1 MLHILFSM
9 LHLVLFSCSDVP
21 SYRISLVLGYE
32 MFVFSFKFVGKL
44 ITNNDMKIRRFFVA
58 LMMCIPF
65 CGLVRAQSSDN
76 GDGTFTNPML
86 WSDVPDPDVIRVGS
100 DFYLVS
106 TTMHLMPGAP
116 IMHSKDLVNWE
127 TASYLFDRLTD
138 TPNYDLNGCTAYGRG
153 QWATSIRYHNGKY
166 YAYFSPNDKP
176 YKGYVYA
183 TTDPKGK
190 WELVSRLPHFHDAS
204 LLFDDDGRVYIY
216 YGTGQLRELK
226 PDLTGVQPGGVDM
239 KIFERDSTETGLLEG
254 SRAIKYNG
262 KYYLLMISW
271 PNGGKRRQVCYR
283 ADKITGPYEKKVI
296 LESDFAGFPYV
307 GQGCIVD
314 DEKGNWYGV
323 IFQDR
328 GGVGRV
334 LTLMPCRWVDGW
346 PMLGNEEGRV
356 PEIME
361 KPVQGCP
368 ALPLVVSDDFG
379 KQEMKINWQW
389 NHNPI
394 NEAWSLSERL
404 GYLRLKTH
412 RVVENLF
419 WAPNTLT
426 QRMEGP
432 KCTGSVSIDVSHMKE
447 GDVAG
452 FSAFNGDAGVLSV
465 VMEGGKKYLTMS
477 SQVVALRDSDKAVT
491 HVETDEKAR
500 VELTQDVVYLR
511 IDGDFRVG
519 KDIAAFYYSLN
530 GKDWTKIGS
539 DFKMIFDYRRF
550 FMGTKYA
557 IFNYATK
564 QTGGYVD
571 VDFFDY
577 KRIR

>member
-1 MLHILFSM
+1 
-9 LHLVLFSCSDVP
+9 
-21 SYRISLVLGYE
+21 
-32 MFVFSFKFVGKL
+32 
-44 ITNNDMKIRRFFVA
+44 MKIRKPLFCA
-58 LMMCIPF
+58 LTMCSLF
-65 CGLVRAQSSDN
+65 LGSAQAQSSDN

-86 WSDVPDPDVIRVGS
+86 WSDVPDPDVIRV
-100 DFYLVS
+100 DDNFYLVS

-116 IMHSKDLVNWE
+116 VMRSKDLVNWE

-138 TPNYDLNGCTAYGRG
+138 TPNYDMEGCTAYGRG
-153 QWATSIRYHNGKY
+153 QWATSFRYHNGKY

-176 YKGYVYA
+176 FRGYVYT
-183 TTDPKGK
+183 TTDPAKEK

-204 LLFDDDGRVYIY
+204 LLFDDDGRVYVY

-226 PDLTGVQPGGVDM
+226 PDLSDVQPGGVDM

-296 LESDFAGFPYV
+296 LEADFGGFPYV

-314 DEKGNWYGV
+314 DAKGNWYGV

-346 PMLGNEEGRV
+346 PMLGDENGQV
-356 PEIME
+356 PTVME
-361 KPVQGCP
+361 KPVQGSP
-368 ALPLVVSDDFG
+368 AIPLVVSDDFG
-379 KQEMKINWQW
+379 NKQMKINWQW
-389 NHNPI
+389 NHNPVHK
-394 NEAWSLSERL
+394 AWSLEERP
-404 GYLRLKTH
+404 GYLRLKTS

-432 KCTGSVSIDVSHMKE
+432 KCTASVAIDLSHMKE

-452 FSAFNGDAGVLSV
+452 FSAFNGNSGVLAV
-465 VMEGGKKYLTMS
+465 LKENGKKCLTMS
-477 SQVVALRDSDKAVT
+477 EQVVSLDDKSKAVT
-491 HVETDEKAR
+491 ALDTKEKAR
-500 VELTQDVVYLR
+500 VELSQDIIYLR
-511 IDGDFRVG
+511 IDGDFRPG
-519 KDIAAFYYSLN
+519 KDIATFYYSLN

-557 IFNYATK
+557 IFNYAT
-564 QTGGYVD
+564 QETGGYVD
-571 VDFFDY
+571 VDYFDY
-577 KRIR
+577 KRIKNEELNLP

>member
-1 MLHILFSM
+1 MHSQHCFKLQPNYENTQTFILCTDGS
-9 LHLVLFSCSDVP
+9 
-21 SYRISLVLGYE
+21 
-32 MFVFSFKFVGKL
+32 
-44 ITNNDMKIRRFFVA
+44 A
-58 LMMCIPF
+58 Q
-65 CGLVRAQSSDN
+65 AQSSDN

-86 WSDVPDPDVIRVGS
+86 WSDVPDPDVIRV
-100 DFYLVS
+100 DDNFYLVS

-116 IMHSKDLVNWE
+116 VMRSKDLVNWE

-138 TPNYDLNGCTAYGRG
+138 TPNYDMDGCTAYGRG
-153 QWATSIRYHNGKY
+153 QWATSLRYYNGRY

-176 YKGYVYA
+176 FRGYV
-183 TTDPKGK
+183 DPAKEK

-204 LLFDDDGRVYIY
+204 LLFDDDGRVYVY

-226 PDLTGVQPGGVDM
+226 PDLSDVQPGGVDM

-296 LESDFAGFPYV
+296 LEADFGGFPYV

-314 DEKGNWYGV
+314 DAKGNWYGV

-346 PMLGNEEGRV
+346 PMLGDENGQV
-356 PEIME
+356 PTVME
-361 KPVQGCP
+361 KPVQGSP
-368 ALPLVVSDDFG
+368 AIPLVVSDDFG
-379 KQEMKINWQW
+379 NKQMKINWQW
-389 NHNPI
+389 NHNPVHK
-394 NEAWSLSERL
+394 AWSLEERP
-404 GYLRLKTH
+404 GYLRLKTS

-432 KCTGSVSIDVSHMKE
+432 KCTASVAIDLSHMKE

-452 FSAFNGDAGVLSV
+452 FSAFNGNSGVLAV
-465 VMEGGKKYLTMS
+465 LKENGKKCLTMS
-477 SQVVALRDSDKAVT
+477 EQVVSLDDKSKAVT
-491 HVETDEKAR
+491 ALDTKEKAR
-500 VELTQDVVYLR
+500 VELSQDIIYLR
-511 IDGDFRVG
+511 IDGDFRPG
-519 KDIAAFYYSLN
+519 KDIATFYYSLN

-557 IFNYATK
+557 IFNYAT
-564 QTGGYVD
+564 QETGGYVD
-571 VDFFDY
+571 VDYFDY
-577 KRIR
+577 KRIKNEELNLP

>member
-1 MLHILFSM
+1 
-9 LHLVLFSCSDVP
+9 
-21 SYRISLVLGYE
+21 
-32 MFVFSFKFVGKL
+32 
-44 ITNNDMKIRRFFVA
+44 MKIRKPLFCA
-58 LMMCIPF
+58 LTMCSLF
-65 CGLVRAQSSDN
+65 LGSAQAQSSDN

-86 WSDVPDPDVIRVGS
+86 WSDVPDPDVIRV
-100 DFYLVS
+100 DDNFYLVS

-116 IMHSKDLVNWE
+116 VMRSKDLVNWE
-127 TASYLFDRLTD
+127 TESYLFDRLTD
-138 TPNYDLNGCTAYGRG
+138 APNYDMEGCTAYGRG
-153 QWATSIRYHNGKY
+153 QWATSLRYYNGRY

-176 YKGYVYA
+176 FGGYVY
-183 TTDPKGK
+183 TTADPAKEK

-204 LLFDDDGRVYIY
+204 LLFDDDGRVYVY

-226 PDLTGVQPGGVDM
+226 PDLSDVQPGGVDM

-296 LESDFAGFPYV
+296 LEADFGGFPYV

-314 DEKGNWYGV
+314 DAKGNWYGV

-346 PMLGNEEGRV
+346 PMLGDENGQV
-356 PEIME
+356 PTVME
-361 KPVQGCP
+361 KPVQGSP
-368 ALPLVVSDDFG
+368 AIPLVVSDDFG
-379 KQEMKINWQW
+379 NKQMKINWQW
-389 NHNPI
+389 NHNPVHK
-394 NEAWSLSERL
+394 AWSLEERP
-404 GYLRLKTH
+404 GYLRLKTS

-432 KCTGSVSIDVSHMKE
+432 KCTASVAIDLSHMKE

-452 FSAFNGDAGVLSV
+452 FSAFNGNSGVLAV
-465 VMEGGKKYLTMS
+465 LKENGKKCLTMS
-477 SQVVALRDSDKAVT
+477 EQVVSLDDKSKAVT
-491 HVETDEKAR
+491 ALDTKEKAR
-500 VELTQDVVYLR
+500 VELSQDIIYLR
-511 IDGDFRVG
+511 IDGDFRPG
-519 KDIAAFYYSLN
+519 KDIATFYYSLN

-557 IFNYATK
+557 IFNYAT
-564 QTGGYVD
+564 QETGGYVD
-571 VDFFDY
+571 VDYFDY
-577 KRIR
+577 KRIKNEELNLPLKRKR

>member
-1 MLHILFSM
+1 
-9 LHLVLFSCSDVP
+9 
-21 SYRISLVLGYE
+21 
-32 MFVFSFKFVGKL
+32 
-44 ITNNDMKIRRFFVA
+44 MKIRKPLFCA
-58 LMMCIPF
+58 LTMCSLF
-65 CGLVRAQSSDN
+65 LGSAQAQSSDN

-86 WSDVPDPDVIRVGS
+86 WSDVPDPDVIRV
-100 DFYLVS
+100 DDNFYLVS

-116 IMHSKDLVNWE
+116 VMRSKDLVNWE

-138 TPNYDLNGCTAYGRG
+138 TPNYDMDGCTAYGRG
-153 QWATSIRYHNGKY
+153 QWATSLRYYNGRY

-176 YKGYVYA
+176 FRGYVYA
-183 TTDPKGK
+183 TTDPAKEK

-204 LLFDDDGRVYIY
+204 LLFDDDGRVYVY

-226 PDLTGVQPGGVDM
+226 PDLSDVQPGGVDM

-296 LESDFAGFPYV
+296 LEADFGGFPYV

-314 DEKGNWYGV
+314 DAKGNWYGV

-328 GGVGRV
+328 GGIGRV

-346 PMLGNEEGRV
+346 PMLGDENGQV
-356 PEIME
+356 PTVME
-361 KPVQGCP
+361 KPVQGSP
-368 ALPLVVSDDFG
+368 TIPLVVSDDFG
-379 KQEMKINWQW
+379 NKQMKINWQW
-389 NHNPI
+389 NHNPVHK
-394 NEAWSLSERL
+394 AWSLKERP
-404 GYLRLKTH
+404 GYLRLKTS

-432 KCTGSVSIDVSHMKE
+432 KCTASVAIDLSHMKE

-452 FSAFNGDAGVLSV
+452 FSAFNGNSGVLAV
-465 VMEGGKKYLTMS
+465 LKENGKKCLTMS
-477 SQVVALRDSDKAVT
+477 EQVVSLDDKSKAVT
-491 HVETDEKAR
+491 ALDTKEKAR
-500 VELTQDVVYLR
+500 VELSQDIIYLR
-511 IDGDFRVG
+511 IDGDFRPG
-519 KDIAAFYYSLN
+519 KDIATFYYSLN

-557 IFNYATK
+557 IFNYAT
-564 QTGGYVD
+564 QETGGYVD
-571 VDFFDY
+571 VDYFDY
-577 KRIR
+577 KRIKNEELNLP

>member
-1 MLHILFSM
+1 
-9 LHLVLFSCSDVP
+9 
-21 SYRISLVLGYE
+21 
-32 MFVFSFKFVGKL
+32 
-44 ITNNDMKIRRFFVA
+44 MKIRSFLYALAMFSFFIGPT
-58 LMMCIPF
+58 M
-65 CGLVRAQSSDN
+65 AQSSDN

-86 WSDVPDPDVIRVGS
+86 WSDVPDPDVIRVGD

-106 TTMHLMPGAP
+106 TTMHLMAGAP
-116 IMHSKDLVNWE
+116 VMHSKDLVNWE
-127 TASYLFDRLTD
+127 PVSYLFDRLTD
-138 TPNYDLNGCTAYGRG
+138 TPNYDLKGCTAYGRG
-153 QWATSIRYHNGKY
+153 QWATSLRYHDGKF

-176 YKGYVYA
+176 FRGYVY
-183 TTDPKGK
+183 TTADPRKG
-190 WELVSRLPHFHDAS
+190 WELVSRTPHFHDAS
-204 LLFDDDGRVYIY
+204 LLFDDDGKVYVF

-226 PDLTGVQPGGVDM
+226 PDLTDVQPGGVDM

-296 LESDFAGFPYV
+296 LEADFGGFPYI

-314 DEKGNWYGV
+314 DAKGNWYGV

-334 LTLMPCRWVDGW
+334 LTLIPCRWVDGW
-346 PMLGNEEGRV
+346 PMLGDANGQV
-356 PEIME
+356 PEVME
-361 KPVQGCP
+361 KPVQGGP
-368 ALPLVVSDDFG
+368 AIPLVISDDFG
-379 KQEMKINWQW
+379 EPELDIHWQW
-389 NHNPI
+389 NHNPVD
-394 NEAWSLSERL
+394 EAWSLTERS
-404 GYLRLKTH
+404 GYLRLKTS

-432 KCTGSVSIDVSHMKE
+432 LCTGSVMMDISQMKE

-465 VMEGGKKYLTMS
+465 RMENGKKYLTMS
-477 SQVVALRDSDKAVT
+477 SQTVSLRDSDKAVT
-491 HVETDEKAR
+491 GVKTEEKAR
-500 VELTQDVVYLR
+500 VELAQDKVYLR
-511 IDGDFRVG
+511 IDGDFRPG
-519 KDIAAFYYSLN
+519 KDMAAFYYSLN
-530 GKDWTKIGS
+530 GKEWMKIGT

-564 QTGGYVD
+564 STGGYVD
-571 VDFFDY
+571 VDYFDY

>member
-1 MLHILFSM
+1 
-9 LHLVLFSCSDVP
+9 
-21 SYRISLVLGYE
+21 
-32 MFVFSFKFVGKL
+32 
-44 ITNNDMKIRRFFVA
+44 MKIRKSLLCA
-58 LMMCIPF
+58 LTMCSFLFGSIQ
-65 CGLVRAQSSDN
+65 AQSSDN

-86 WSDVPDPDVIRVGS
+86 WSDVPDPDVIRV
-100 DFYLVS
+100 DDNFYLVS

-116 IMHSKDLVNWE
+116 VMRSKDLVNWE

-138 TPNYDLNGCTAYGRG
+138 TPNYDMDGCTAYGRG
-153 QWATSIRYHNGKY
+153 QWATSLRYYNGRY

-176 YKGYVYA
+176 FRGYVYT
-183 TTDPKGK
+183 TTDPAKEK

-204 LLFDDDGRVYIY
+204 LLFDDDGRVYVY

-226 PDLTGVQPGGVDM
+226 PDLSDVQPGGVDM

-296 LESDFAGFPYV
+296 LEADFGGFPYV

-314 DEKGNWYGV
+314 DAKGNWYGV

-346 PMLGNEEGRV
+346 PMLGDENGQV
-356 PEIME
+356 PTVME
-361 KPVQGCP
+361 KPVQGSP
-368 ALPLVVSDDFG
+368 AIPLVVSDDFG
-379 KQEMKINWQW
+379 NKQMKINWQW
-389 NHNPI
+389 NHNPVHK
-394 NEAWSLSERL
+394 AWSLEERP
-404 GYLRLKTH
+404 GYLRLKTS

-432 KCTGSVSIDVSHMKE
+432 KCTASVAIDLSHMKE

-452 FSAFNGDAGVLSV
+452 FSAFNGNSGVLAV
-465 VMEGGKKYLTMS
+465 LKENGKKCLTMS
-477 SQVVALRDSDKAVT
+477 EQVVSLDDKSKAVT
-491 HVETDEKAR
+491 ALDTKEKAR
-500 VELTQDVVYLR
+500 VELSQDIIYLR
-511 IDGDFRVG
+511 IDGDFRPG
-519 KDIAAFYYSLN
+519 KDIATFYYSLN

-557 IFNYATK
+557 IFNYAT
-564 QTGGYVD
+564 QETGGYVD
-571 VDFFDY
+571 VDYFDY
-577 KRIR
+577 KRIKNEELNLP